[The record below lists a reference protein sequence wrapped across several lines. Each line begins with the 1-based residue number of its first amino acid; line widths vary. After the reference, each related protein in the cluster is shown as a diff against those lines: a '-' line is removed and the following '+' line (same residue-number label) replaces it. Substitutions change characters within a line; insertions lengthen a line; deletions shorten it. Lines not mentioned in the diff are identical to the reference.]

1 MGILLV
7 DVQTKKIDTPVAYA
21 ASTRQ
26 LQVRRRSFPHMKGLI
41 KR

>member
-1 MGILLV
+1 MGILLA
-7 DVQTKKIDTPVAYA
+7 DMQTKEIDIPVAYA

-26 LQVRRRSFPHMKGLI
+26 WQVRRRSCPRIKGLI